1 MKKILIWVMIGC
13 IVISNNVIIMANEN
27 ILEKNEMINTLVQ
40 KGCTKETAEALNFD
54 ELEEIYNSIL
64 KK

>member
-1 MKKILIWVMIGC
+1 
-13 IVISNNVIIMANEN
+13 
-27 ILEKNEMINTLVQ
+27 MINTLVQ
-40 KGCTKETAEALNFD
+40 NGYTKETAEALNFD